1 MLFISSTKIISIA
14 LYCCLTLVK
23 MTTKTMETT
32 QIQAEIARLR
42 ATLTG
47 NLFEDGE
54 TQQQIYELKKQL
66 NPQIAE
72 NPELDEDDECLSC
85 GS

>member
-1 MLFISSTKIISIA
+1 M
-14 LYCCLTLVK
+14 TL
-23 MTTKTMETT
+23 ETT
-32 QIQAEIARLR
+32 QIQEEIARLK

-47 NLFEDGE
+47 NLFEDLE

-66 NPQIAE
+66 NPEIVDH
-72 NPELDEDDECLSC
+72 PELDEDDECLSC

>member
-1 MLFISSTKIISIA
+1 M
-14 LYCCLTLVK
+14 
-23 MTTKTMETT
+23 METT
-32 QIQAEIARLR
+32 QIQAEIARLK
-42 ATLTG
+42 ALLTG

-66 NPQIAE
+66 NPEIE
-72 NPELDEDDECLSC
+72 SNPAADDDDDDCLYC

>member
-1 MLFISSTKIISIA
+1 
-14 LYCCLTLVK
+14 
-23 MTTKTMETT
+23 MTTETMETT

-42 ATLTG
+42 TTLTG

-66 NPQIAE
+66 NPQSAE